1 MSHQLMSLNGNTSD
15 RLSALTA
22 GEGVI
27 FVGANGSDNYDQ
39 SSASGFTAGSKLF
52 FYDTDPFLG
61 ITGASL
67 NTSSGWTNE
76 VTLPAGNY
84 YIQAFFGATFSS
96 SGGLT
101 YKISIDNV
109 AQLNQGSVGGT
120 VGSNDG
126 GPICS
131 TYAELSSSA
140 VITVTVSAAT
150 NVESVANQSTTPS
163 KESWLMI
170 RGIA

>member
-1 MSHQLMSLNGNTSD
+1 MILNGNTSD
-15 RLSALTA
+15 RVSALTA

-39 SSASGFTAGSKLF
+39 SSASGFTTSADLF
-52 FYDTDPFLG
+52 FYDTDPFVG

-76 VTLPAGNY
+76 VTLPNGNY
-84 YIQAFFGATFSS
+84 YIQAFFGAQFSS
-96 SGGLT
+96 SGGLS

-109 AQLNQGSVGGT
+109 AQLNQGSIGGAI
-120 VGSNDG
+120 GSNDG

-131 TYAELSSSA
+131 TYAELSSSS

-150 NVESVANQSTTPS
+150 NIKSVANQLTNPS
-163 KESWLMI
+163 RESWLLI
-170 RGIA
+170 RAIA